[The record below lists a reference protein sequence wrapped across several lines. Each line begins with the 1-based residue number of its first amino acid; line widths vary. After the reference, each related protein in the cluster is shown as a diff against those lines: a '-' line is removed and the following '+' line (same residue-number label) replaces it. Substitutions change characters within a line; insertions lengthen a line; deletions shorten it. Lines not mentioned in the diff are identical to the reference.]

1 MLHGTAWNAIY
12 IKTKLF
18 YFENVLLKD
27 SQKHGHRGHTVS
39 LKREVQGLHTIMH
52 TSKIHIA
59 LKE

>member
-39 LKREVQGLHTIMH
+39 LKREVQGLHTIMQ
-52 TSKIHIA
+52 
-59 LKE
+59 